1 MGVHHRDDDRHGP
14 GPSDPGPGELRVETV
29 PGPDGA
35 LRCRCRGDVDL
46 SSAATLRAA
55 LSEALATLPTSLV
68 VDLAEIGFF
77 DSSGLNVL
85 LRIRIDALAAGV
97 PLALAAPSESVG
109 RVFELTGAGDIF
121 TVQASA

>member
-1 MGVHHRDDDRHGP
+1 MGVHHREDDRHGP
-14 GPSDPGPGELRVETV
+14 APADPAPGVLLVDTAPGPG
-29 PGPDGA
+29 GG

-46 SSAATLRAA
+46 ASAAILRTA
-55 LSEALATLPTSLV
+55 LSEALARLPKSLV
-68 VDLAEIGFF
+68 VDLAEVGFF

-97 PLALAAPSESVG
+97 PLALASPSASVG